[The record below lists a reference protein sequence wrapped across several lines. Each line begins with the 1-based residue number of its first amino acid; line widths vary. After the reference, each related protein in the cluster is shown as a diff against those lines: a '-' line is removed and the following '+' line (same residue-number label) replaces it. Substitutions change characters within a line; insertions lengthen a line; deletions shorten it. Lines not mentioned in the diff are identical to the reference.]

1 MPSITT
7 ALRAMNQRL
16 LVIAAILL
24 FVGFAWVA
32 WVNIGG
38 GGDDSAGVTQGGTTS
53 NLGFPGGGDGMSIAP
68 MPAEPPP
75 MATEE
80 RGSFDAV
87 TGESG
92 VKIDPGSGGDVLLQ
106 SSIGRTVIR
115 NGQMELAVESV
126 TDTFERV
133 RQMAEAAGGFVA
145 DSTIYGRGDHQ
156 SASLTLRV
164 PADRFGQVMADLRL
178 LGVEVNSLSTS
189 SQDVTEEYADL
200 QATLRNLTA
209 VEGQYL
215 ELLGRTE
222 TIGEVLMVQDRL
234 NQVRLQ
240 IERVQGRI
248 NLLDHL
254 TSLATISVYLTP
266 DSIVTIEEPSDGLLD
281 AAREAWD
288 ASLEALTGIA
298 RAVIVVAVFSW
309 WLVPVLLVVLVVG
322 RRVLRTRA
330 RVDTPE
336 GQA

>member
-1 MPSITT
+1 MSSIAT

-24 FVGFAWVA
+24 FFGFAWVA
-32 WVNIGG
+32 WANLAGS
-38 GGDDSAGVTQGGTTS
+38 GDDSTAPTQGGTS
-53 NLGFPGGGDGMSIAP
+53 VGSGFPGFAPAP
-68 MPAEPPP
+68 MPESPP
-75 MATEE
+75 MEDMD
-80 RGSFDAV
+80 RGSFDGA

-92 VKIDPGSGGDVLLQ
+92 VKVDPGSGGDVLLQ

-240 IERVQGRI
+240 VERVQGRI

-254 TSLATISVYLTP
+254 TSLATINVYLTP
-266 DSIVTIEEPSDGLLD
+266 ESNATIEKPSDGLLD
-281 AAREAWD
+281 AAREAWE
-288 ASLEALTGIA
+288 ASLAALTGIA
-298 RAVIVVAVFSW
+298 RAVIVVVVFSW
-309 WLVPVLLVVLVVG
+309 WLVPVLLVALVLG
-322 RRVLRTRA
+322 RRALRTRP